1 METINKT
8 AKGLLPLI
16 KGKSYM
22 EIDIIVREW
31 AKSRINEETTDKL
44 FKYASLAG
52 ILEANITMLLDHINT
67 LEKQKP

>member
-22 EIDIIVREW
+22 EINEIVLKW
-31 AKSRINEETTDKL
+31 SNDRIDKNL
-44 FKYASLAG
+44 DPVLKYASLSG
-52 ILEANITMLLDHINT
+52 ILEANITILLDYINE
-67 LEKQKP
+67 LEKNKL